1 MTLQPKGL
9 PPTHLI
15 NLPAHAI
22 ILLVNLFQKAALMLH
37 PQSSSATHKGGK
49 KKRGWPP
56 LLPQDTIKTRH
67 GLLTQVFSGC
77 SSHLPVTLSPPF
89 PPCLYVGWSSE
100 ENR

>member
-49 KKRGWPP
+49 KKREAV
-56 LLPQDTIKTRH
+56 
-67 GLLTQVFSGC
+67 GLSFSKIRAKLVMVF
-77 SSHLPVTLSPPF
+77 
-89 PPCLYVGWSSE
+89 
-100 ENR
+100 